1 VVDRVLAA
9 TAEPHWLSSD
19 DVATLLQAAGIELAV
34 SERVA
39 PGEPA
44 AGAAER
50 LGYPLVAKL
59 LSPDILHKS
68 DVGGVVL
75 GLRSAEEVLAAAA
88 RLAELARARHAHF
101 EGVLLQRE
109 VAGGSEALVGVTTDP
124 TFGPLVV
131 YGLGGVLVELL
142 HDVAV
147 RLTPV
152 SQLDAEEMIAGV
164 RSAKLLDGYRGSPAG
179 DRAALAKVIQ
189 RVSALVDVVPE
200 IRELDLNPAK
210 VLEPGLGVVVV
221 DARVRLGRTQT

>member
-1 VVDRVLAA
+1 MVSAPDAIGAGIARGAAAAPAGKPVITVYISSLGAPASIHSGARGALPCYAFPENAAIALAAAARHSRWCRRERGEVLAFDRFAVAGIRAVVDRVLAA

-75 GLRSAEEVLAAAA
+75 GLRSAE
-88 RLAELARARHAHF
+88 
-101 EGVLLQRE
+101 
-109 VAGGSEALVGVTTDP
+109 
-124 TFGPLVV
+124 
-131 YGLGGVLVELL
+131 
-142 HDVAV
+142 
-147 RLTPV
+147 
-152 SQLDAEEMIAGV
+152 
-164 RSAKLLDGYRGSPAG
+164 
-179 DRAALAKVIQ
+179 
-189 RVSALVDVVPE
+189 
-200 IRELDLNPAK
+200 
-210 VLEPGLGVVVV
+210 
-221 DARVRLGRTQT
+221 